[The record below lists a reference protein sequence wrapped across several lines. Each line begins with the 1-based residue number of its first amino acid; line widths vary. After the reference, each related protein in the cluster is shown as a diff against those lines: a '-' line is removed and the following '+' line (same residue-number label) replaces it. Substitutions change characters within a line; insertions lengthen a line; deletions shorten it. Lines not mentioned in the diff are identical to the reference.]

1 MEEARKRSQKT
12 ILCVDDDK
20 NTLAS
25 LCRALRPMKYTL
37 LVANNGEDGLK
48 LLEEEDIDLVLLDVM
63 MPGMSGHT
71 VMERMKELGK
81 EDVPVVMVS
90 GMKSGEDVIKGYEGG
105 CICYV
110 TKPYKSEYIANVVKY
125 LIGELPE
132 KEREELALKL

>member
-1 MEEARKRSQKT
+1 MGQDRKKSNRT

-20 NTLAS
+20 SNLAS
-25 LCRALRPMKYTL
+25 LCRVLRPLKYKL
-37 LVANNGEDGLK
+37 LVADNGEDGLK
-48 LLEEEDIDLVLLDVM
+48 LLGDEDIDLVLLDVM

-81 EDVPVVMVS
+81 EEVPVVMVS
-90 GMKSGEDVIKGYEGG
+90 GMQSGEDVIKGYEGG
-105 CICYV
+105 CVCYV
-110 TKPYKSEYIANVVKY
+110 TKPYKSEYITNVVRY